1 MHVGTHY
8 CDDTTLLIQPC
19 DASNHAQRFAFSGTP
34 GSQPGF
40 LSSNE
45 SGAPLFVRSM
55 PWWEAAGVELTKTPQ
70 QLFFSNGSLASCDPL
85 LPDCDPGKFA
95 SATCINASPTYSNAE
110 ALLLWAKPLLDN
122 AVAVLLVNNH
132 HVNGSDVVITTT
144 EVGMSLAQGHEA
156 HVQDLWAQA
165 DLGSTQG
172 GALKLNVGPR
182 DSRFVLLT
190 PP

>member
-1 MHVGTHY
+1 
-8 CDDTTLLIQPC
+8 
-19 DASNHAQRFAFSGTP
+19 
-34 GSQPGF
+34 
-40 LSSNE
+40 
-45 SGAPLFVRSM
+45 
-55 PWWEAAGVELTKTPQ
+55 
-70 QLFFSNGSLASCDPL
+70 
-85 LPDCDPGKFA
+85 
-95 SATCINASPTYSNAE
+95 
-110 ALLLWAKPLLDN
+110 LLWAKPLLDN

-144 EVGMSLAQGHEA
+144 EVGLSLAQGHEA
-156 HVQDLWAQA
+156 HVRDLWAQA